1 MHLLVTRPEPD
12 AMKLAG
18 RLEQDGHDAIVE
30 PLMRLSFENTDPI
43 DLDGASALI
52 ATSRNALR
60 ALRASP
66 AFAEARH
73 IPIFV
78 VGRATAAEA
87 RTMGFERILVGAGR
101 AADLVPAIA
110 ATQDSTDGLLV
121 HLAGETLAFDLKS
134 ELELLGFRVLQPT
147 VYHMEAVEA
156 FSTSTIDAFADGDV
170 DGVILM
176 SPQTARIYARLI
188 ARHRL
193 TYAIPKVIH
202 FCMSTA
208 IAGGLAALGEVRVAI
223 PERPTLDGLLAEIE
237 LTAAQWDE

>member
-1 MHLLVTRPEPD
+1 MRLLVTRPEPD

-18 RLEQDGHDAIVE
+18 RLEQEGHEVAVE
-30 PLMRLSFENTDPI
+30 PLMRLSLEDTDPI

-66 AFAEARH
+66 ALAEARH

-78 VGRATAAEA
+78 VGKATAAEA
-87 RTMGFERILVGAGR
+87 RSLGFERILVGAGQ

-110 ATQDSTDGLLV
+110 ATQDSSDGLLV

-134 ELELLGFRVLQPT
+134 ELELLGFRVSQPT
-147 VYHMEAVEA
+147 IYRMEATEA
-156 FSTSTIDAFADGDV
+156 FSTSTIDAFADEEI

-176 SPQTARIYARLI
+176 SPQTARIYAHLV

-193 TYAIPKVIH
+193 AYAIPKIVH
-202 FCMSTA
+202 FCMSAA
-208 IAGGLAALGEVRVAI
+208 IAGGLATLGHVRIAI
-223 PERPTLDGLLAEIE
+223 PGRPTVEGLLAEIE

>member
-1 MHLLVTRPEPD
+1 MRLLVTRPEPD

-18 RLEQDGHDAIVE
+18 RLEQEGHEVAVE
-30 PLMRLSFENTDPI
+30 PLMRLTLDDTDPI

-52 ATSRNALR
+52 VTSRNALR

-66 AFAEARH
+66 ALAEARH

-78 VGRATAAEA
+78 VGKATAAEA
-87 RTMGFERILVGAGR
+87 RSMGFERILVGAGR
-101 AADLVPAIA
+101 AADLVPAVA
-110 ATQDSTDGLLV
+110 ATLDSTDGLLI
-121 HLAGETLAFDLKS
+121 HLAGENLAFDLKS
-134 ELELLGFRVLQPT
+134 EFELLGFRVLQTT
-147 VYHMEAVEA
+147 VYRMQATEA
-156 FSTSTIDAFADGDV
+156 FSASTIDAFADEEI

-176 SPQTARIYARLI
+176 SPQTARIYAHLI

-193 TYAIPKVIH
+193 AYAIPKIVH

-208 IAGGLAALGEVRVAI
+208 IAGGLATLGQVRIAI
-223 PERPTLDGLLAEIE
+223 PDRPTIEGLLAEIE

>member
-1 MHLLVTRPEPD
+1 MRLLVTRPEPD

-18 RLEQDGHDAIVE
+18 RLEQEGHEVAVE
-30 PLMRLSFENTDPI
+30 PLMRLTLDDTDPI

-66 AFAEARH
+66 ALAEARH

-78 VGRATAAEA
+78 VGKATAAEA
-87 RTMGFERILVGAGR
+87 RSLGFKRILVGAGQ

-134 ELELLGFRVLQPT
+134 ELELLGFRVLQIT
-147 VYHMEAVEA
+147 VYRMEATEA
-156 FSTSTIDAFADGDV
+156 FSASTIDVFADEKI

-176 SPQTARIYARLI
+176 SPQTARIYAHLV

-193 TYAIPKVIH
+193 AYAIPKIVH
-202 FCMSTA
+202 FCMSAA
-208 IAGGLAALGEVRVAI
+208 IAGGLATLGQVRVAI
-223 PERPTLDGLLAEIE
+223 PDRPTVEGLLAEIE
-237 LTAAQWDE
+237 LTAAHWDE

>member
-1 MHLLVTRPEPD
+1 MRLLVTRPEPD

-18 RLEQDGHDAIVE
+18 RLEQDGHAVVVE
-30 PLMRLSFENTDPI
+30 PLMRLTLDDTDPI

-66 AFAEARH
+66 ALAEARQ

-78 VGRATAAEA
+78 VGKATAAEA
-87 RTMGFERILVGAGR
+87 RSLGFERILVGAGQ

-147 VYHMEAVEA
+147 VYRMQAAEA
-156 FSTSTIDAFADGDV
+156 FSASTRDAFADGEI

-176 SPQTARIYARLI
+176 SPQTARIYAHLVS
-188 ARHRL
+188 RHRL
-193 TYAIPKVIH
+193 AYTIPKIVH

-208 IAGGLAALGEVRVAI
+208 IAGGLATLGQVRIAV
-223 PERPTLDGLLAEIE
+223 PERPTMEGLLAEIE
-237 LTAAQWDE
+237 LTEAQWDE

>member
-18 RLEQDGHDAIVE
+18 RLEQNGHDTIVE
-30 PLMRLSFENTDPI
+30 PLMRLSFEDADPI

-60 ALRASP
+60 ALRGSP
-66 AFAEARH
+66 ALAAARNV
-73 IPIFV
+73 PIFV
-78 VGRATAAEA
+78 VGKATATEA
-87 RTMGFERILVGAGR
+87 RNMGFERILVGAGR

-121 HLAGETLAFDLKS
+121 HLAGDTLAFDIKS

-147 VYHMEAVEA
+147 VYRMEAAQA
-156 FSTSTIDAFADGDV
+156 FSPSTIDAFTDGDIE
-170 DGVILM
+170 GVILM
-176 SPQTARIYARLI
+176 SPQTARIYAHLVARYRLN
-188 ARHRL
+188 
-193 TYAIPKVIH
+193 YALPKIVH
-202 FCMSTA
+202 FCMSSA
-208 IAGGLAALGEVRVAI
+208 IVRGLAALGEVPVAI

>member
-1 MHLLVTRPEPD
+1 MRLLVTRPEPD

-18 RLEQDGHDAIVE
+18 RLEQDGHDVTVE
-30 PLMRLSFENTDPI
+30 PLMRLSLDGTDPI

-66 AFAEARH
+66 ALAEARH

-78 VGRATAAEA
+78 IGKATAAEA
-87 RTMGFERILVGAGR
+87 RNLGFERILVGAGR

-121 HLAGETLAFDLKS
+121 HLAGEALAFDLKS
-134 ELELLGFRVLQPT
+134 ELELLGFRVLQPI
-147 VYHMEAVEA
+147 VYRMQAAEA
-156 FSTSTIDAFADGDV
+156 FSPSTIDAFADEQIE
-170 DGVILM
+170 GVILM
-176 SPQTARIYARLI
+176 SPQTARIYAHLI

-193 TYAIPKVIH
+193 GYAIPKIVH

-208 IAGGLAALGEVRVAI
+208 IAAGLAALGQVRIAI
-223 PERPTLDGLLAEIE
+223 PERPTVDGLLAEIE

>member
-1 MHLLVTRPEPD
+1 MRLLVTRPEPD

-18 RLEQDGHDAIVE
+18 RLEQDGHETAVE
-30 PLMRLSFENTDPI
+30 PLMRVSFDGAGPI

-66 AFAEARH
+66 ALAEARH

-78 VGRATAAEA
+78 VGKATAAEA
-87 RTMGFERILVGAGR
+87 RHMGFERILVGPGR

-110 ATQDSTDGLLV
+110 ATQDSSDGLIV

-134 ELELLGFRVLQPT
+134 ELELLGFRVLQHV
-147 VYHMEAVEA
+147 VYRMEAAEA
-156 FSTSTIDAFADGDV
+156 FSASTRDAFADGDI

-176 SPQTARIYARLI
+176 SPQTARIYARLV
-188 ARHRL
+188 AGHRL
-193 TYAIPKVIH
+193 TYALPKIVH

-208 IAGGLAALGEVRVAI
+208 IGNGLAALGEVRIAI
-223 PERPTLDGLLAEIE
+223 PERPTLEGLLAEIE

>member
-1 MHLLVTRPEPD
+1 MRLLVTRPEPD

-18 RLEQDGHDAIVE
+18 RLEQNGHDVAVE
-30 PLMRLSFENTDPI
+30 PLMRLSLDDTDLI
-43 DLDGASALI
+43 DLAGASALI

-66 AFAEARH
+66 ALAEARQ

-78 VGRATAAEA
+78 VGKATAAEA
-87 RTMGFERILVGAGR
+87 RSMGFERIMVGAGR

-110 ATQDSTDGLLV
+110 ATHDATDGLLI
-121 HLAGETLAFDLKS
+121 HLAGETLAFDLQS
-134 ELELLGFRVLQPT
+134 ELELLGFRVVQPT
-147 VYHMEAVEA
+147 VYRMHAAEA
-156 FSTSTIDAFADGDV
+156 FSPSTIDAFTDGEI

-176 SPQTARIYARLI
+176 SPQTARIYAHLM

-193 TYAIPKVIH
+193 THAIPKIVH
-202 FCMSTA
+202 FCLSAA
-208 IAGGLAALGEVRVAI
+208 IAGGLAALGDVQVAI
-223 PERPTLDGLLAEIE
+223 PDRPTVEGLLAEIE

>member
-1 MHLLVTRPEPD
+1 MRLLVTRPEPD

-30 PLMRLSFENTDPI
+30 PLMRLSFEDADPI
-43 DLDGASALI
+43 DLEGASALI

-66 AFAEARH
+66 ALAEARH

-78 VGRATAAEA
+78 VGKATAAEA
-87 RTMGFERILVGAGR
+87 RQMGFERILVGPGR

-121 HLAGETLAFDLKS
+121 HLAGEALAFDIKS
-134 ELELLGFRVLQPT
+134 ELELLGFRILQPT
-147 VYHMEAVEA
+147 VYRMEAAEA
-156 FSTSTIDAFADGDV
+156 FTMSTLDAFADGDV
-170 DGVILM
+170 EGVILM
-176 SPQTARIYARLI
+176 SLQTARIYARLV
-188 ARHRL
+188 AQHRL
-193 TYAIPKVIH
+193 AYSMPKIVH

-208 IAGGLAALGEVRVAI
+208 IASGLVPLGQVRITI
-223 PERPTLDGLLAEIE
+223 PDRPTLDSLLAEIE

>member
-1 MHLLVTRPEPD
+1 MRLLVTRPEPD

-30 PLMRLSFENTDPI
+30 PLMRLSFEGTDPI
-43 DLDGASALI
+43 DLEGASALI

-66 AFAEARH
+66 ALAEARH

-78 VGRATAAEA
+78 VGKATAAEA
-87 RTMGFERILVGAGR
+87 RHMGFERILVGPGR

-121 HLAGETLAFDLKS
+121 HLAGEALAFDIKS
-134 ELELLGFRVLQPT
+134 ELELLGFRILQPT
-147 VYHMEAVEA
+147 VYRMEAAEA
-156 FSTSTIDAFADGDV
+156 FTMSTLDAFADGDV
-170 DGVILM
+170 EGVILM
-176 SPQTARIYARLI
+176 SLQTARIYARLV
-188 ARHRL
+188 AQHRL
-193 TYAIPKVIH
+193 AYAMPKIVH
-202 FCMSTA
+202 FCMSAA
-208 IAGGLAALGEVRVAI
+208 IASGLVPLGQVRITI
-223 PERPTLDGLLAEIE
+223 PDRPTLDSLLAEIE